1 MVHELYPGR
10 WRHLLLRLCGPGCG
24 CPSPGK
30 NPHVEGAA
38 WQRHALERFQACSES
53 GAATRLCNIE
63 AHFARGGNVG
73 LAVPPFCA
81 ALDVDTDLEGNSVPR
96 GTLARDGILALCDDH
111 PAQKTGNPIGIHVWG
126 RLTER
131 RAYGTHYGNVP
142 VTIRGVGN
150 QVVVAPSLH
159 ANGTTYEWLRELPP
173 DPKLLPAF
181 DLGLFNHV
189 SKTRKF
195 DLKRSLTES
204 EEGWRSRISQAWLSE
219 LEDPEVIFPPSRRH
233 DALLWLS
240 WHLTVCGAE
249 REEVADSLYHLAYQR
264 CSPDGR
270 FSAKM
275 GSREGRHLAREI
287 SDLVRDSKRRY
298 EAQMQ

>member
-1 MVHELYPGR
+1 M
-10 WRHLLLRLCGPGCG
+10 
-24 CPSPGK
+24 
-30 NPHVEGAA
+30 
-38 WQRHALERFQACSES
+38 
-53 GAATRLCNIE
+53 
-63 AHFARGGNVG
+63 G

-150 QVVVAPSLH
+150 QVVVAPSVH
-159 ANGTTYEWLRELPP
+159 QNGQPYEWIRELPP
-173 DPKLLPAF
+173 DPKLLPDFEATMF
-181 DLGLFNHV
+181 RHV
-189 SKTRKF
+189 PLCSPALVRDIAAT
-195 DLKRSLTES
+195 
-204 EEGWRSRISQAWLSE
+204 SRIYLQRKVSELGEDWRARVSAAWLAE
-219 LEDPEVIFPPSRRH
+219 LEDPEVIFPVSRRH

-240 WHLTVCGAE
+240 WHLTVCGAA
-249 REEVADSLYHLAYQR
+249 REEVTDSLYHLAYRR

-275 GSREGRHLAREI
+275 GSPEGRHLAREI